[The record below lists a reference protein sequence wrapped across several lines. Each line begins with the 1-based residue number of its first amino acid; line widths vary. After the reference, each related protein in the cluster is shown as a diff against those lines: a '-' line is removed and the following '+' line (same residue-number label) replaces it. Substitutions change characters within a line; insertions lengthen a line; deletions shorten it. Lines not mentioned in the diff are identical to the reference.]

1 MKTMVRFT
9 VFVVVGVLLA
19 GAAYAQFAKPEDA
32 IKYRQASMYL
42 IGQHFGG
49 RMGAVVKD
57 KQPYNAEEFARSA
70 ALVETLAKLAWEAFL
85 VPGSAEGETKLKP
98 EALQAPDKFKAAA
111 AQMETAMAKLVGL
124 AKGGDMKAIKVQFGE
139 IGKSC
144 KGCHEQFKAK

>member
-1 MKTMVRFT
+1 MRNMLRILVCLAL
-9 VFVVVGVLLA
+9 VA
-19 GAAYAQFAKPEDA
+19 GAIGVAYAQFAKPEDA
-32 IKYRQASMYL
+32 IKYRQASMFL

-49 RMGAVVKD
+49 RMGAVVKE
-57 KQPYNAEEFARSA
+57 KQLYNAEDFARSA

-124 AKGGDMKAIKVQFGE
+124 AKGGDMNAIKGQFGE
-139 IGKSC
+139 VGKSC
-144 KGCHEQFKAK
+144 RGCHQEFRTK